1 MQNYYFCDMKKTFLL
16 LLVSAITLAI
26 PGYAFSQDDP
36 GKKKGKLEP
45 VYDIAFYYNLDN
57 REISPSGQRFT
68 DAMTINAAQ
77 LTPLFGIRVKQGPE
91 ITHKVM
97 AGIDLVR
104 NMGEIPTSA
113 ENANLNNTH
122 LFQEILMFYELER
135 RFRDTKVTLDFGIFP
150 RGVAEGEYTH
160 PFMSDSVNWVSN
172 NFAGFFAK
180 MDRPRSHY
188 EAGLDWYGMI
198 GKDRREEFR
207 VFSYGIS
214 NIAGN
219 IYAGWKFVG
228 HHYANSYTV
237 KGVVDD
243 ILAEP
248 FIKAEIPSPM
258 QELYAELSWL
268 QGMQKDRRLDG
279 GFLMPGGTQ
288 LELVAG
294 KWNVFLRNRLY
305 WGSNLMPLYDS
316 VDDSGTKYGANL
328 YWGTPFYMVHN
339 DRTESWKHWGTYDR
353 MEFSWEPKIS
363 KYLDLKISAVLH
375 FNEWKYSGWQQK
387 LTLAFTFGN

>member
-122 LFQEILMFYELER
+122 LFQEILMYFSPVFQR
-135 RFRDTKVTLDFGIFP
+135 PVTFSFFKGMLCRNLVKCSDIHFCCPYDAHRLFTGI
-150 RGVAEGEYTH
+150 E
-160 PFMSDSVNWVSN
+160 
-172 NFAGFFAK
+172 
-180 MDRPRSHY
+180 
-188 EAGLDWYGMI
+188 
-198 GKDRREEFR
+198 
-207 VFSYGIS
+207 
-214 NIAGN
+214 
-219 IYAGWKFVG
+219 
-228 HHYANSYTV
+228 
-237 KGVVDD
+237 
-243 ILAEP
+243 
-248 FIKAEIPSPM
+248 
-258 QELYAELSWL
+258 
-268 QGMQKDRRLDG
+268 
-279 GFLMPGGTQ
+279 
-288 LELVAG
+288 
-294 KWNVFLRNRLY
+294 
-305 WGSNLMPLYDS
+305 
-316 VDDSGTKYGANL
+316 
-328 YWGTPFYMVHN
+328 N
-339 DRTESWKHWGTYDR
+339 D
-353 MEFSWEPKIS
+353 
-363 KYLDLKISAVLH
+363 AVLP
-375 FNEWKYSGWQQK
+375 GLRQ
-387 LTLAFTFGN
+387 AFVFGLIYVIC